1 MNSCYSS
8 KLERNRETAKEIAQR
23 TGKDVY
29 IAKAKKLNKY
39 KLIFSE
45 EELTPNYEIIE
56 RIERST
62 T

>member
-1 MNSCYSS
+1 MNSCYPS
-8 KLERNRETAKEIAQR
+8 KLERNRETAKKIAQR

-45 EELTPNYEIIE
+45 EELTKNYEIIE
-56 RIERST
+56 RIERK
-62 T
+62 

>member
-1 MNSCYSS
+1 MNSCYPS
-8 KLERNRETAKEIAQR
+8 KLERNRETAKEIAER
-23 TGKDVY
+23 MEKDVY

-56 RIERST
+56 KIVYERR
-62 T
+62 